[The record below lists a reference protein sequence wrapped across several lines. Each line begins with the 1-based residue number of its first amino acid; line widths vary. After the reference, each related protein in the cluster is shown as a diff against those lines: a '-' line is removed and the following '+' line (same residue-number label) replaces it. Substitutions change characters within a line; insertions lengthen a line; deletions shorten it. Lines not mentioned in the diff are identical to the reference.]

1 MQTIFGLI
9 FQAFIVLGIL
19 GLGYML
25 FEGVVMTSHRLEKM
39 IRTMSVA
46 TGVFVYGAAKATGV
60 SLTVWVTKAVES
72 GTWFTFLTVGT
83 LFPSILGILVAKFV
97 IRALKSADYMAM
109 RVMLFM
115 GSLILLQ
122 FCDLYIETGL
132 KAGLDVTRHLAPN
145 LLFLSFFGLYL
156 IFKFKPQGFNKKQL
170 DPVE

>member
-1 MQTIFGLI
+1 MQAVFGFI

-25 FEGVVMTSHRLEKM
+25 FEGVVMTSHQLEKM
-39 IRTMSVA
+39 VRAMAVA
-46 TGVFVYGAAKATGV
+46 TGVFLYGAAKAMGV
-60 SLTVWVTKAVES
+60 SLTVWITKAVES

-83 LFPSILGILVAKFV
+83 LIPSILGILVAKFV
-97 IRALKSADYMAM
+97 IRALKSANYMAM
-109 RVMLFM
+109 RVILFM

-132 KAGLDVTRHLAPN
+132 RSGLEITRQLAPN

-156 IFKFKPQGFNKKQL
+156 IFKFKPQGFSKKDL
-170 DPVE
+170 EPAE